1 MCIRDREKYWLK
13 KAVLNPL
20 PFNITKNAWV
30 KSEQKDAPQRV
41 KGVIQWMKELRPD
54 AVSLSTLAA
63 ARAKNA
69 SPNSASKAEAIL
81 SYMENH
87 GLSLNTIS
95 YNTMQYSCSNSKF
108 HTNLI

>member
-1 MCIRDREKYWLK
+1 
-13 KAVLNPL
+13 LNPL

-41 KGVIQWMKELRPD
+41 KGVIQWMKELMQEYSEIKSLRPD
-54 AVSLSTLAA
+54 VVNLSTLAA
-63 ARAKNA
+63 ASAQK
-69 SPNSASKAEAIL
+69 SSSNSASKAEAIL